1 MQEWAQRELS
11 KSDTNGNGELCF
23 EEFLSCTRHLGSND
37 LIAAASGPCSR
48 VRYARAA
55 DYNAFVAK
63 HRSQID
69 ELYELS
75 DDELGKGA
83 FGFVLKGRRVDS
95 GLHVAVKRLSK
106 AKIAEG
112 LELLHNEIA
121 VWEAIDHPHLVQ
133 LLDVFEDPEHL
144 TLITEHMRGG
154 DLFVRLKAEQEQRFS
169 DAVASRLGAQMVAAV
184 AYLYAAT
191 ALDAHPR

>member
-1 MQEWAQRELS
+1 MYAP
-11 KSDTNGNGELCF
+11 
-23 EEFLSCTRHLGSND
+23 LGLERSHRRCIWS
-37 LIAAASGPCSR
+37 LLTC

-83 FGFVLKGRRVDS
+83 FGVVLKGRRVDS

-154 DLFVRLKAEQEQRFS
+154 DLFVRLKSIAPES
-169 DAVASRLGAQMVAAV
+169 DS
-184 AYLYAAT
+184 
-191 ALDAHPR
+191 PRYQPSPVQ

>member
-1 MQEWAQRELS
+1 LKLHVGRSKRTDEQMQEWAQRELS

-23 EEFLSCTRHLGSND
+23 EEFLS
-37 LIAAASGPCSR
+37 
-48 VRYARAA
+48 Y
-55 DYNAFVAK
+55 YNAFVAK

-83 FGFVLKGRRVDS
+83 FGVVLKGRRVDS

-191 ALDAHPR
+191 ALDAHPP